1 MSMFGVWR
9 SNHGGGTDV
18 AFVADGRTVG
28 VDQGDVSATGRKGT
42 PTERPADC
50 PGGDPLGDADRDTL
64 AGPAVGVPPM
74 ADGVSPF
81 QYVVQIGTADED
93 SPAFEGH
100 GD

>member
-18 AFVADGRTVG
+18 ALVADGRTVG

-81 QYVVQIGTADED
+81 QYVVQIGAADED